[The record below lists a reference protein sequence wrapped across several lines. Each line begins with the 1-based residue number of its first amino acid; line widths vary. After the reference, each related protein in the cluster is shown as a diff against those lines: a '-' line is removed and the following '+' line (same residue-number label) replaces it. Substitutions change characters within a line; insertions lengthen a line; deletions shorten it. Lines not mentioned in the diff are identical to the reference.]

1 MLGYAWSY
9 NTVTDKVVEA
19 TYGEDGYDKDGFY
32 AQLDVKLSDEKG
44 IVTATLDADADL
56 DAIDGD
62 ESHNG
67 AYIGEE
73 MGANVTVDVLK
84 LFGLDTDFSLKLT
97 GTYNDRVT
105 GLRAYKTAY
114 GFGNADRIRTLN
126 GGNPLSIDFAYGKLV
141 QARVAYV
148 PSITT
153 RDDGNFVSKTDNDF
167 LVSALVNPIDG
178 VKVSAGYVYDGSSS
192 ASGQSTDSG
201 AFNVAVDVDI
211 AALADLDFDL
221 GVSASYVGLM
231 ANDYD
236 DYYQTIAAVVYGGID
251 VIDGAVEFVY
261 FDYVPSTD
269 GKKHYGDFALSAVA
283 NINAVEGLPITVYFA
298 ICDFDEV
305 ADSLVIG
312 ATVEYEVNGVGLGVA
327 LEYVGEKNDGVS
339 DGASAYGYYDSAN
352 YATGFKVP
360 GFSIALHSTLHHMHQ
375 KGLLG
380 LLESLAAGKA
390 KRRMPSSK
398 VLIAISRK

>member
-9 NTVTDKVVEA
+9 STAKDATGGTIGVVEV
-19 TYGEDGYDKDGFY
+19 TYGEDRYDVGGFY
-32 AQLDVKLSDEKG
+32 AELDVKIYGEKG

-62 ESHNG
+62 ESHNR

-73 MGANVTVDVLK
+73 MGANVT
-84 LFGLDTDFSLKLT
+84 
-97 GTYNDRVT
+97 
-105 GLRAYKTAY
+105 
-114 GFGNADRIRTLN
+114 
-126 GGNPLSIDFAYGKLV
+126 
-141 QARVAYV
+141 
-148 PSITT
+148 
-153 RDDGNFVSKTDNDF
+153 
-167 LVSALVNPIDG
+167 
-178 VKVSAGYVYDGSSS
+178 
-192 ASGQSTDSG
+192 
-201 AFNVAVDVDI
+201 
-211 AALADLDFDL
+211 ADLDFDL

-231 ANDYD
+231 DKDYD
-236 DYYQTIAAVVYGGID
+236 DYYQTIVAVVYGGID

-261 FDYVPSTD
+261 FDTD
-269 GKKHYGDFALSAVA
+269 LAGYGDFALSAVA

-327 LEYVGEKNDGVS
+327 LEYTGEKGNGT
-339 DGASAYGYYDSAN
+339 YKYYDSAN
-352 YATGFKVP
+352 YATCFEVP

-380 LLESLAAGKA
+380 
-390 KRRMPSSK
+390 P
-398 VLIAISRK
+398 